1 MAMTASTSLLDWI
14 LSLLRDPDARAAFQ
28 TDPDGYTA
36 HYGFQHLSSADV
48 HDALCLIADNG
59 SASYDHKFS
68 AASEVH
74 YPPPPVHHS
83 HHSDHSHDDS
93 PARYLHE
100 YITNNYTT
108 IEEHNTNIDN
118 SVHQNIDTHGG
129 DFNQV
134 IDNDPVV
141 ASGDGAVAAGG
152 NIDHSTVTTGDGN
165 VVGDG
170 NHAVTGDG
178 NTTAFGSGS
187 ATDAN
192 INHASFGDG
201 SAVSLGGDASGH
213 STDNDTNTHVHNSGS
228 GDTSVTAAGSHGSA
242 GQYAD
247 QSEHDNSTHS
257 NYEDSSHE
265 TSHNTYDSNNNEH
278 FSDSHDTDV
287 HHA

>member
-1 MAMTASTSLLDWI
+1 MTASTSLLDWI

-28 TDPDGYTA
+28 ANPDGYAAA
-36 HYGFQHLSSADV
+36 HGFDGLSSADV

-68 AASEVH
+68 GSNEVH
-74 YPPPPVHHS
+74 YPPPQQHYDYHE
-83 HHSDHSHDDS
+83 
-93 PARYLHE
+93 PASQYLNH

-108 IEEHNTNIDN
+108 IEEHNTNIDD

-152 NIDHSTVTTGDGN
+152 NIDHSTLTTGDGN

-170 NHAVTGDG
+170 NHAVTGDD
-178 NTTAFGSGS
+178 NTTAFGSGD
-187 ATDAN
+187 ATNAN
-192 INHASFGDG
+192 LHNVHTGDG
-201 SAVSLGGDASGH
+201 SGLSLGGDATGH
-213 STDNDTNTHVHNSGS
+213 TTDNDTTTSVHNSGS
-228 GDTSVTAAGSHGSA
+228 GATSVDAAGAHG
-242 GQYAD
+242 YAD
-247 QSEHDNSTHS
+247 QYANQSEHNDSTHS
-257 NYEDSSHE
+257 NYQDD
-265 TSHNTYDSNNNEH
+265 SHNDSHNDYNSANSDH
-278 FSDSHDTDV
+278 FNDSHDVDI